1 MLGQTLAKAWQ
12 DRILGLSAEAS
23 FWQVLSIPPL
33 LIGLLGTLGYLG
45 DVIGDDTVTQ
55 IEERLLGASAE
66 VLTADVVDTLVAPTL
81 NDILAG
87 GRLDVVSLGF
97 LLALWAGSSAT
108 ATFMN
113 TIVIAYDQRDV
124 RGPVRTRLKAL
135 WLFIVGLGMA
145 VLTLPL
151 LVLGR
156 EVLVSLL
163 PDDWEA
169 TATVLVD
176 AVYWPVVLIGLLL
189 ALTSFYHVVLAHRL
203 PWRRHLPGAVLA
215 LGFFLLAALLL
226 RAYVSDILTTALPYG
241 ALATPIGALLFCF
254 FFGMAVLL
262 GAELNI
268 TIQARVAGPL
278 RRHERRRQ
286 DRRANKLA
294 EEARRLGL
302 ECGWN
307 WRRRR
312 DLWRAASAG
321 GDGVLSIALA
331 ELLVDLLAGRAH
343 RAAGLRRLRDRE
355 DLAAQRL
362 DERAHDGALGDLVL
376 LDVVED
382 LVGAAGVALAD
393 VGPLEDVG
401 LTHHELPVRLPT
413 MMSGCPAHLP
423 HPGPAHTLSPKS
435 PTP

>member
-1 MLGQTLAKAWQ
+1 MHTGRVSAVLPSGSPAAAGDARPADDVAPLPPAAQASSDRPDVDEPVSGGGRLAAWPAFVRDPLELLGGALAKAWQ
-12 DRILGLSAEAS
+12 DRILGLSAEAA

-45 DVIGDDTVTQ
+45 DLIGADAVAE

-66 VLTADVVDTLVAPTL
+66 VLTPSVVDTLVAPTL

-87 GRLDVVSLGF
+87 GRLDVISIGF

-124 RGPVRTRLKAL
+124 RGPVATRLKAL
-135 WLFIVGLGMA
+135 WLFIVGMGMA

-163 PDDWEA
+163 PDSWEA

-203 PWRRHLPGAVLA
+203 PWRRHLPGAALA

-226 RAYVSDILTTALPYG
+226 RAYVTDILTTALPYG

-268 TIQARVAGPL
+268 TIQTRWPAPL
-278 RRHERRRQ
+278 RRHEKRRQ
-286 DRRANKLA
+286 KRRAAKLA
-294 EEARRLGL
+294 DEARRLGL
-302 ECGWN
+302 G
-307 WRRRR
+307 
-312 DLWRAASAG
+312 
-321 GDGVLSIALA
+321 
-331 ELLVDLLAGRAH
+331 
-343 RAAGLRRLRDRE
+343 
-355 DLAAQRL
+355 
-362 DERAHDGALGDLVL
+362 
-376 LDVVED
+376 
-382 LVGAAGVALAD
+382 
-393 VGPLEDVG
+393 
-401 LTHHELPVRLPT
+401 
-413 MMSGCPAHLP
+413 
-423 HPGPAHTLSPKS
+423 
-435 PTP
+435 